1 MDMRDYIAAL
11 KKHGELLEIEEE
23 VDWNLEAAAIST
35 MSNRV
40 GGPAV
45 WFKKIKGYP
54 KGYTMLG
61 SPYAG
66 KRHQCWRR
74 MAIVLG
80 LDPNISWNE
89 WGRELAMR
97 YTHPI
102 KPTIVSSG
110 PVKKNKMIG
119 KDVNIFKFPLPY
131 LHNGDGG
138 RYGGTATTQITKDPD
153 SDWVNWGNYRWMAHT
168 KNKLGGDFQV
178 GQHMSDMY
186 YESERRGE
194 PMPFCIAMGG
204 DPAIFI
210 AATMAIPKGYSEVDF
225 VGGMRMEPIELVR
238 AETNNLLVPANA
250 EFIIEGEVRPGER
263 WDEGP
268 FGEFDGYM
276 NTPRRPQPVYRI
288 NAITWRDDPIW
299 PFIVEGTRFNDS
311 CSAVSAN
318 WGPVLAK
325 ASRANGMPVWNVVN
339 LPEASWAWPIWST
352 EVPDHGYIGECSDFM
367 WSMTFFVWVDKSSI
381 TDPDVDLNDSSEFL
395 EDFVTNVRPDRIY
408 RSRENKPMS
417 NIVAWASIDE
427 KLQGYNCNL
436 IYDTSTHPGDEPK
449 QRIKFETVFPADV
462 QEKAIKKWKEL
473 GFEEEFKLKK
483 LEPMFKV

>member
-1 MDMRDYIAAL
+1 
-11 KKHGELLEIEEE
+11 
-23 VDWNLEAAAIST
+23 
-35 MSNRV
+35 
-40 GGPAV
+40 
-45 WFKKIKGYP
+45 
-54 KGYTMLG
+54 
-61 SPYAG
+61 
-66 KRHQCWRR
+66 
-74 MAIVLG
+74 
-80 LDPNISWNE
+80 
-89 WGRELAMR
+89 
-97 YTHPI
+97 
-102 KPTIVSSG
+102 
-110 PVKKNKMIG
+110 
-119 KDVNIFKFPLPY
+119 
-131 LHNGDGG
+131 
-138 RYGGTATTQITKDPD
+138 
-153 SDWVNWGNYRWMAHT
+153 
-168 KNKLGGDFQV
+168 
-178 GQHMSDMY
+178 MSDMY
-186 YESERRGE
+186 YECERRGE

-225 VGGMRMEPIELVR
+225 VGGMRMEPVELVR

-318 WGPVLAK
+318 WGPILAK
-325 ASRANGMPVWNVVN
+325 AARASGMPVWNVIN
-339 LPEASWAWPIWST
+339 LPEASWAWPVWST
-352 EVPDHGYIGECSDFM
+352 DVPDRGYIGECSDFM

-395 EDFVTNVRPDRIY
+395 EDFVTNVRHDRIY

-417 NIVAWASIDE
+417 NIVAWASIEE
-427 KLQGYNCNL
+427 KLQGYNANL

-473 GFEEEFKLKK
+473 GFKEEFKLKK
-483 LEPMFKV
+483 LESMFKV